1 MDYRNHDGKLRP
13 TVGKHLAD
21 YVRALHATG
30 LFGDRP
36 TDTARTLIVESIQ
49 RHVGSGLIKPI
60 IRPPASPSTGEG

>member
-30 LFGDRP
+30 LFGDSP
-36 TDTARTLIVESIQ
+36 TDAARTLIMESIQ
-49 RHVGSGLIKPI
+49 KHVENGLIKPI
-60 IRPPASPSTGEG
+60 LRGGK